1 MGFEQEGELQ
11 KALVKTLIAELGLNA
26 PMNITCDSGVCIR
39 KREGD
44 GENYYFVMNESDEE
58 KNITLDKTYRNVLT
72 GEAVSGK
79 QTLPDCGFLILTDN
93 K

>member
-44 GENYYFVMNESDEE
+44 GENYYFVINESDED

-79 QTLPDCGFLILTDN
+79 QMLPDFGFLILTDS
-93 K
+93 

>member
-1 MGFEQEGELQ
+1 M
-11 KALVKTLIAELGLNA
+11 IAELGLNA

-79 QTLPDCGFLILTDN
+79 HLLSACGFLILTDS
-93 K
+93 